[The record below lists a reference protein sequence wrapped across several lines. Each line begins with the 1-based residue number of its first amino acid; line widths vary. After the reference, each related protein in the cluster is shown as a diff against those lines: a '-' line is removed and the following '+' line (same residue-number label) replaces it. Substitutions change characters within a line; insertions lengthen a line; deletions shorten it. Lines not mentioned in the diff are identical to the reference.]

1 MCEFVVVRRKRWVR
15 FLTKEGG
22 ERAMERRGSTF
33 GAMGTKLP
41 IHMVGFNN

>member
-22 ERAMERRGSTF
+22 GEGNGKKREYIWCHGYQTTNTY
-33 GAMGTKLP
+33 GG
-41 IHMVGFNN
+41 I